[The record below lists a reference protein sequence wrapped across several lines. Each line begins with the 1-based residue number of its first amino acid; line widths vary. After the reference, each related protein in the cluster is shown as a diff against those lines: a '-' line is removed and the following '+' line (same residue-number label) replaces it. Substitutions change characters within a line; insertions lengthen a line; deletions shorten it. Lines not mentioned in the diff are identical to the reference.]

1 MANTFTL
8 IASSAPTSSFV
19 NFNFTSIPSTYD
31 DLCLLTDVRLA
42 SANDNAFHLEINN
55 LLATYQVRW
64 LRGDGVS
71 TLSTG
76 SAINSGT
83 DNFPVPQSASQ
94 NANTFATTTIYFP
107 NYKNTSLNRCWQYDS
122 FSNNNSTPVT
132 LDHSTSANNTTN
144 AITSIKLRY
153 TDSTADFAAGSTAYL
168 YGINKS

>member
-8 IASSAPTSSFV
+8 IASSAPVSSFI

-42 SANDNAFHLEINN
+42 SANDNAFHLEINGR
-55 LLATYQVRW
+55 LAGYYVRYV
-64 LRGDGVS
+64 RGDGA
-71 TLSTG
+71 G
-76 SAINSGT
+76 SLASGGASNAGT
-83 DNFPVPQSASQ
+83 DNLPVPEGASQ
-94 NANTFATTTIYFP
+94 PANTFATTTIYFP
-107 NYKNTSLNRCWQYDS
+107 NYKNTSLNRCWVYDS
-122 FSNNNSTPVT
+122 FSNSNSAPTT
-132 LDHSTSANNTTN
+132 IDHSTSANDTTL